1 MKTYYYYLPSK
12 MYEQNHPIN
21 PYEIK
26 AENEKEVRKLIR
38 EKHNLK
44 SVKGCEIWQSILESY
59 K

>member
-1 MKTYYYYLPSK
+1 MKTYYYYLPLK
-12 MYEQNHPIN
+12 MYGQNHPIN